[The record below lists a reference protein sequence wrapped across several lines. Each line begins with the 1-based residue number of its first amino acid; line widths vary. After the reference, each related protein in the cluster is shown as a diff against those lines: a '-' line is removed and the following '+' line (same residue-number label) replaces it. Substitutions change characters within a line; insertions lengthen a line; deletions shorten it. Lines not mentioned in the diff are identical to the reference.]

1 MIFDKDI
8 MKNFEYPM
16 LTKIEG
22 KLDFRRLKLLC
33 DEVKANASS
42 VYSDLGGGQH
52 GHLGLVS
59 TTPQYAL
66 ASAIPYVR
74 HVHPGVLVIQP
85 NTTIGCA

>member
-1 MIFDKDI
+1 MIFDKDVL
-8 MKNFEYPM
+8 KNFEYPT
-16 LTKIEG
+16 LTKIHG
-22 KLDFRRLKLLC
+22 RLDYRGLKTIR

-59 TTPQYAL
+59 TPPQYAL

-74 HVHPGVLVIQP
+74 HMHPGQLVIP
-85 NTTIGCA
+85 ANTTVG